1 MKRILF
7 YSTIMAVTL
16 FAACGNKNESQ
27 NAELTSGI
35 DLSNMDTTANPAD
48 DFYQYACGGWMKN
61 NPLTAEYSRYGAFD
75 KLAEQNREQLKELI
89 EDIAKAKND
98 KGSNAEK
105 IATIYNMGM
114 DSVTLQK
121 QGAEP
126 LKPWLDEIVA
136 IKDAAGINAEII
148 KLHQNGID
156 PFFGIFAE
164 PDHDN
169 SKITIAW
176 MWQAG
181 LGMDRDYY
189 VGAGARNQEL
199 RTKYVQMIAN
209 MFKLAGFDK
218 LIDADAKFLA
228 DKVMAIE
235 MRLAKAQYDK
245 ETLRNPHMTFH
256 KKTLDET
263 QALAKNFPF
272 GDYFKAIGLPEMKSL
287 NVAQPEYIQEVGR
300 VLATA
305 KIDDLKCYLAWN
317 VINTASGFLS
327 DDFTNESFEFYGRTL
342 SGREEM
348 RPRWK
353 RVTGTVEGVLG
364 EAVGQLYVEK
374 YFPATAKERMLTL
387 VNNLKDAFKVR
398 IKEATWMNDTTKQ
411 KATEKLDAILIKV
424 GYPDKWRDYSTLKVE
439 NDSYFANVLR
449 SNQFDLAYMVSKI
462 DKPTDRDEWQMTP
475 QTINAYYN
483 PSTNEICFPAGILQ
497 PPFFDMNADDAVNY
511 GAIGVVIGHEMTHGF
526 DDQGRQYDKD
536 GNLSDWW
543 LPGDAQN
550 FKDHAQVLVDW
561 FNAIKVLDDPETYA
575 NGKITL
581 GENIADNGGLQ
592 ISYVAMQNAIKAGQV
607 NAEKMDGFT
616 PEQRF
621 FIAYATVW
629 ASNIRDEE
637 IQRLTTEDVHSL
649 GRWRVNGT
657 LPHIAAFIEAFNIK
671 EGDKMYLAPEKQAQL
686 W

>member
-1 MKRILF
+1 
-7 YSTIMAVTL
+7 MAVTL

-27 NAELTSGI
+27 TPELTSGI
-35 DLSNMDTTANPAD
+35 DLSNMDTTANPVD

-61 NPLTAEYSRYGAFD
+61 NPLTGEYSRYGAFD
-75 KLAEQNREQLKELI
+75 KLAEQNRQQLKELI
-89 EDIAKAKND
+89 EEIATAKNE

-126 LKPWLDEIVA
+126 IKPWLDEIVA

-169 SKITIAW
+169 SKMTIAW

-189 VGAGARNQEL
+189 VGTGARNQEL
-199 RTKYVQMIAN
+199 RTKYTQMIAN

-245 ETLRNPHMTFH
+245 ETLREPSKTFH
-256 KKTLDET
+256 RKTLEET
-263 QALAKNFPF
+263 QALAKSFPF
-272 GDYFKAIGLPEMKSL
+272 ADYFKAIGLPEMKSL
-287 NVAQPEYIQEVGR
+287 NVAQPEFIQEVGKI
-300 VLATA
+300 LATA

-317 VINTASGFLS
+317 VINTASGYLS
-327 DDFTNESFEFYGRTL
+327 DDFINESFEFYGKTL
-342 SGREEM
+342 SGREEQ

-374 YFPATAKERMLTL
+374 YFPPEAKERMLTL
-387 VNNLKDAFKVR
+387 VNNLQEAFKTR
-398 IKEATWMNDTTKQ
+398 IQDATWMNDTTKQ
-411 KATEKLDAILIKV
+411 KAIEKLAAIYVKI

-439 NDSYFANVLR
+439 KDNYFANILR

-462 DKPTDRDEWQMTP
+462 DKPTDKTEWLMTP

-543 LPGDAQN
+543 LPSDAKN
-550 FKDHAQVLVDW
+550 FVDHAQVLVDW
-561 FNAIKVLDDPETYA
+561 FSKIKVLDDPETYA
-575 NGKITL
+575 NGKLTL

-592 ISYVAMQNAIKAGQV
+592 ISFVAMQNAIKAGQV
-607 NAEKMDGFT
+607 KADKMDGFT

-629 ASNIRDEE
+629 ASNIRNEE
-637 IQRLTTEDVHSL
+637 ILNLTTSDVHSL

-657 LPHIAAFIEAFNIK
+657 LPHIPAFIKAFNIK
-671 EGDKMYLAPEKQAQL
+671 EGDKMYLAPENQAQL